1 MMLETA
7 AYLGTSL
14 FFGLLVLFSY
24 RNYKKSNQPIQK
36 PITVPLRTDR
46 TSLLEGQRKA
56 VADRR
61 NRLKSEPE
69 SKPPER
75 VKPPEE
81 TRPAPVSEEPIENG
95 FGEDL
100 GSALTLDKNS
110 TTTETVK
117 RSRSAGQSR
126 FAALQDAADQFKD
139 IYNRNSQL

>member
-1 MMLETA
+1 MLETA
-7 AYLGTSL
+7 AYLGTGL
-14 FFGLLVLFSY
+14 FFGLVVLYFYWRTKKPDQPKQKLV
-24 RNYKKSNQPIQK
+24 
-36 PITVPLRTDR
+36 TVPLQIDR

-61 NRLKSEPE
+61 NRLKSESD

-75 VKPPEE
+75 VKPPKE
-81 TRPAPVSEEPIENG
+81 TRPDPVSEEPIENG

-100 GSALTLDKNS
+100 GSALPLDQNP
-110 TTTETVK
+110 TTTEKIK
-117 RSRSAGQSR
+117 RRSR

>member
-14 FFGLLVLFSY
+14 FFCLLVLFFY
-24 RNYKKSNQPIQK
+24 RNYKKSNQPEQK
-36 PITVPLRTDR
+36 PVVVPLRIDR
-46 TSLLEGQRKA
+46 TSLLAGQRQA
-56 VADRR
+56 VTDRR
-61 NRLKSEPE
+61 NRLKSVSE

-75 VKPPEE
+75 VKPSEE
-81 TRPAPVSEEPIENG
+81 TRPAPVSDEPVDSG

-100 GSALTLDKNS
+100 GSALSLDQNATASDK
-110 TTTETVK
+110 VK
-117 RSRSAGQSR
+117 RTRSTGRSR

>member
-14 FFGLLVLFSY
+14 FFGLLVLFFY
-24 RNYKKSNQPIQK
+24 RNYKKSNQPKQK

-46 TSLLEGQRKA
+46 TSLLAGQRKA

-61 NRLKSEPE
+61 NRLKSEPD

-75 VKPPEE
+75 VKTPKE
-81 TRPAPVSEEPIENG
+81 TRPAPVSEEPIESG

-100 GSALTLDKNS
+100 GAALTVDQNS
-110 TTTETVK
+110 TTTEKVK
-117 RSRSAGQSR
+117 RSRVAGRSR

>member
-14 FFGLLVLFSY
+14 FFGLLTLFFY
-24 RNYKKSNQPIQK
+24 RNYKKSIQPKQK
-36 PITVPLRTDR
+36 PATVPLRIDR
-46 TSLLEGQRKA
+46 TSLLEGQQRA
-56 VADRR
+56 VANRR
-61 NRLKSEPE
+61 NRLKSISE

-75 VKPPEE
+75 IKPSSE
-81 TRPAPVSEEPIENG
+81 TRPAPVSEEVVESG

-100 GSALTLDKNS
+100 GSALTQDQNS
-110 TTTETVK
+110 TNTEKVN
-117 RSRSAGQSR
+117 RSRNTGRSR

>member
-1 MMLETA
+1 MLETA

-14 FFGLLVLFSY
+14 FLGLLVLFSY

-61 NRLKSEPE
+61 NRLKGEPD

-75 VKPPEE
+75 VKPSEE
-81 TRPAPVSEEPIENG
+81 TRPAPVSEEPTESG

-110 TTTETVK
+110 TTTEKVK
-117 RSRSAGQSR
+117 RSRSASQSR

>member
-46 TSLLEGQRKA
+46 TSLLEGQRKE

-81 TRPAPVSEEPIENG
+81 TRPAPASEEPIESG

>member
-81 TRPAPVSEEPIENG
+81 TRPAPASEEPIESG

>member
-1 MMLETA
+1 MLETA

-14 FFGLLVLFSY
+14 FFGLLVLFFY
-24 RNYKKSNQPIQK
+24 RKYKKSNQPTQK

-61 NRLKSEPE
+61 NRLKSEPD

-75 VKPPEE
+75 VKPPKE
-81 TRPAPVSEEPIENG
+81 TRPAPVSEEPIESG

-100 GSALTLDKNS
+100 GSALTLDQSS
-110 TTTETVK
+110 TTTEKVK
-117 RSRSAGQSR
+117 RRSR